1 MGLTI
6 LFGTIHESHCT
17 ISPNIYLYRQYFQQ
31 KVFSFSKISESQ
43 TDLKY
48 FQTLVKQR
56 RARSKILDLKT
67 DEGIITEDYEVIE
80 STLVNHFKN
89 QFFEIGTSSFHS

>member
-1 MGLTI
+1 MWA
-6 LFGTIHESHCT
+6 
-17 ISPNIYLYRQYFQQ
+17 Q
-31 KVFSFSKISESQ
+31 KARSDWIIQ
-43 TDLKY
+43 GDRNTKY

-89 QFFEIGTSSFHS
+89 QFSEIGISSFHSQAKEQETLPIPKIDQHQQATLDML